1 MPFARHTSLALAV
14 ALSLPATAHAQLGG
28 MLRRATERAAEKVAN
43 KAVDKVVDDNTP
55 NLPGCAP
62 EFDKYTIE
70 LTGDQLDRMLKGLD
84 AVAAAGAKAGRPELV
99 KERDALEARLEDLNE
114 DPGLERYRKN
124 QREYEECKMELW
136 GQTLEKRFVGKDPMT
151 ALFGADPA
159 AQTRMRQLEERAVAA
174 EKAGQP
180 EQAKLIRD
188 SSAYVALG
196 GSAVSAEDSAAV
208 VKKCGTPPAP
218 PKRLQLRD
226 SLRIALRALDE
237 KIAQIDDDNGDALY
251 DQSKMT
257 RRQVTVARERILTVL
272 EASSTPCGFSKAEI
286 AAIRERRDRLKAF
299 IK

>member
-1 MPFARHTSLALAV
+1 MPNPRIAALLLTV
-14 ALSLPATAHAQLGG
+14 ALPVAAHAQLGG
-28 MLRRATERAAEKVAN
+28 LIRRATERAVDKVAN

-62 EFDKYTIE
+62 EYDKYTIE

-84 AVAAAGAKAGRPELV
+84 AVAAAGARAGRNGLV
-99 KERDALEARLEDLNE
+99 TERDALEARLEDLDG
-114 DPGLERYRKN
+114 DPGLDRYRKN
-124 QREYEECKMELW
+124 QREYEECKLELW

-151 ALFGADPA
+151 ALFGVDPE
-159 AQTRMRQLEERAVAA
+159 AQTRNRQLEERAVTA

-188 SSAYVALG
+188 SAAFVALG
-196 GSAVSAEDSAAV
+196 GAKASAEDSAAM
-208 VKKCGTPPAP
+208 VKKCGNPPVP
-218 PKRLQLRD
+218 PKRLQQRD

-251 DQSKMT
+251 EQSRMT

-272 EASSTPCGFSKAEI
+272 NATSTPCGYSKAEL